1 MDISELIES
10 ALLHLLQKD
19 TIVTSTYPYL
29 YRKWL
34 SDVTSIDIG
43 TTATT
48 HASPSPDG
56 HYIAGLTPDHLYV
69 YYTATLT
76 IASSFPLDN
85 SNAPTTRSTETP
97 ALHWTPCS
105 LSILLQTSSYVSL
118 FSLANTASRVR
129 IANGSASLGRI
140 ASADVFGENIIVVW
154 EFGRVGILEVARGRV
169 TEIGELKTGLGS
181 LKSAWGIRRLRG
193 KVEGMFGLLI
203 AKAQLTNAVL
213 AMLCRSSAMDTL
225 SFMLASSAAPFTT
238 MNTPTTDAQ
247 SLAWSPSGK
256 WLSVL
261 DTPLS
266 APNSAVHLY
275 TADGNFYRSYPPATS
290 EPIEETYTLGPL
302 RQVWGPNHLALANA
316 DGSITLL
323 STITFSP
330 VYTLEPW
337 TVVEDDISAVYR
349 EQVNGKGDR
358 NWAYLGS
365 GDDTTHQ
372 LLASYSPTIEMK
384 FDATGKFL
392 ACRLEAFPETV
403 LVWKIPSSKPIFA
416 STAQD
421 TESEAETNEDQN
433 TSMLVFHHHTN
444 IKKLQWHPTISG
456 LLLSHTEDNQI
467 YLSSTT
473 GETNAP
479 LHLSHPFSGPKES
492 PSTSSTSPMDLVNV
506 HWVTSTTVLITTKK
520 RGWVIAYPFGA
531 PSAPSSPV
539 HTQFSDTRERT
550 RDHETQEEVSE
561 DSLYD
566 ILSGRTP
573 LPALRISDDY
583 LPEDSEAE
591 GYEEGNDGLDDTF
604 RGKGTAGTIGSFEY

>member
-1 MDISELIES
+1 M
-10 ALLHLLQKD
+10 
-19 TIVTSTYPYL
+19 
-29 YRKWL
+29 
-34 SDVTSIDIG
+34 
-43 TTATT
+43 T

-56 HYIAGLTPDHLYV
+56 HYIAGLTTDHLYV

-85 SNAPTTRSTETP
+85 SNAPTTRSTEPP
-97 ALHWTPCS
+97 AIHWTPCS
-105 LSILLQTSSYVSL
+105 LSIILQTSSHVSL
-118 FSLANTASRVR
+118 YSLANTASRVK

-140 ASADVFGENIIVVW
+140 ASADVFGENIVVVW
-154 EFGRVGILEVARGRV
+154 EFGRVGIFEVARGRV

-181 LKSAWGIRRLRG
+181 LKSAWGIRRLKG
-193 KVEGMFGLLI
+193 KVEE
-203 AKAQLTNAVL
+203 TVL
-213 AMLCRSSAMDTL
+213 VMLSRSSAMDTL
-225 SFMLASSAAPFTT
+225 SFMLASSAAPFKT
-238 MNTPTTDAQ
+238 MSIPTINAQ

-275 TADGNFYRSYPPATS
+275 TADGNFYRSYPPTNS
-290 EPIEETYTLGPL
+290 EPVEETYTLGPL
-302 RQVWGPNHLALANA
+302 RQAWGSNHLALANS

-323 STITFSP
+323 STTTFSP
-330 VYTLEPW
+330 VFTLEPW
-337 TVVEDDISAVYR
+337 TIVEDDISAVYR

-358 NWAYLGS
+358 NWAYLGN

-372 LLASYSPTIEMK
+372 LLSSSSPALELK
-384 FDATGKFL
+384 FDATNKFL
-392 ACRLEAFPETV
+392 AFRLEAYPETV
-403 LVWKIPSSKPIFA
+403 LVWKIPTSKPIIA
-416 STAQD
+416 SLSTQD
-421 TESEAETNEDQN
+421 TEPETETSEDTK
-433 TSMLVFHHHTN
+433 SILVFHHHAN
-444 IKKLQWHPTISG
+444 VKKLQWHPTISG
-456 LLLSHTEDNQI
+456 LLVSHTEDNQI

-479 LHLSHPFSGPKES
+479 LHLSHPFFGAKASS
-492 PSTSSTSPMDLVNV
+492 STSSTVPTDPVTV
-506 HWVTSTTVLITTKK
+506 HWVTFTTVLITTKK

-539 HTQFSDTRERT
+539 HTRFSDAGGEAV
-550 RDHETQEEVSE
+550 DQETQEEVSE
-561 DSLYD
+561 DSLYE

-573 LPALRISDDY
+573 LPALRISDDH

-591 GYEEGNDGLDDTF
+591 RDEQDNGDGLDDTF